1 MIERHGW
8 IETTMI
14 RREKPRGWMAIHN
27 VLIYYF
33 QTPSILSKYRND
45 TLLIRNHV
53 WLWLKSLLKNQCQ
66 FYIGYLYELFF
77 FFNYCS
83 IFREQ
88 RFLYFSNLIFVNQK
102 KKMLLLMCRC
112 ILNETCIS
120 ATKIFF
126 KEKKE
131 FLTISL
137 SSSILK
143 FKFLRDADAFK
154 NLKFPEYL
162 LL

>member
-1 MIERHGW
+1 
-8 IETTMI
+8 
-14 RREKPRGWMAIHN
+14 
-27 VLIYYF
+27 
-33 QTPSILSKYRND
+33 
-45 TLLIRNHV
+45 
-53 WLWLKSLLKNQCQ
+53 
-66 FYIGYLYELFF
+66 
-77 FFNYCS
+77 
-83 IFREQ
+83 
-88 RFLYFSNLIFVNQK
+88 
-102 KKMLLLMCRC
+102 MCRC
-112 ILNETCIS
+112 ILNETCTS